1 MRGQRS
7 RRNGFQQSCN
17 EFSLPCSS
25 DPFRDDSFSTRRP
38 DNTDR
43 IIRPIC
49 LVEAKGKLGLEGKD
63 RSHRGLKLSKKKKKF
78 SSQRW
83 SITFSWLTVNARL
96 SAIHKIHGY
105 GARMAAT
112 GSGGRG
118 VESSRRGNGN
128 GIAPRQCQAAIFH
141 AIPLLCD

>member
-1 MRGQRS
+1 MHVCVCVVNDHVEMASSNRATS
-7 RRNGFQQSCN
+7 
-17 EFSLPCSS
+17 FSLPCSS

-63 RSHRGLKLSKKKKKF
+63 RSPPRLGAETFKKKKKIP
-78 SSQRW
+78 QR
-83 SITFSWLTVNARL
+83 SLITFRLTLIYRL
-96 SAIHKIHGY
+96 FIKF
-105 GARMAAT
+105 T
-112 GSGGRG
+112 GT
-118 VESSRRGNGN
+118 VQEWRRPEAEERREGSNGN

>member
-1 MRGQRS
+1 MHVCVCVVNDHVEMASSNRATS
-7 RRNGFQQSCN
+7 
-17 EFSLPCSS
+17 FSLPCSS

-63 RSHRGLKLSKKKKKF
+63 RSPPRSGAETFKKKKKN
-78 SSQRW
+78 SPTLVDYV
-83 SITFSWLTVNARL
+83 SINAHL

-105 GARMAAT
+105 SARMAAT
-112 GSGGRG
+112 GSGGAEGGEQR
-118 VESSRRGNGN
+118 
-128 GIAPRQCQAAIFH
+128 
-141 AIPLLCD
+141 